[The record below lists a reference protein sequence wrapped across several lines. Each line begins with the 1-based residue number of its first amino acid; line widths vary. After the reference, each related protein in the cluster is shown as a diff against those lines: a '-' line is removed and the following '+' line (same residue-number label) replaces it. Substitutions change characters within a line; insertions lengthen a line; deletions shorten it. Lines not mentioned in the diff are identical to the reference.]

1 MYTFT
6 LILERER
13 ACTRAGKL
21 KKNNWR
27 IHDVT
32 SMLHSLH
39 HVIQYFDF
47 RKRRLQTGFFLPFIL
62 LIIKLKMNASAMA
75 RPKKVAAKMRSSR
88 NGSSA
93 VPARAVGLGAP
104 CLFFF
109 CNGVIIFL

>member
-1 MYTFT
+1 MDTFT

-13 ACTRAGKL
+13 ARTRAGKKI
-21 KKNNWR
+21 KK
-27 IHDVT
+27 IGVYT
-32 SMLHSLH
+32 MLHSLH

-88 NGSSA
+88 DGSSA